1 MDRPTPGIGH
11 NSLNRDPDYG
21 FRRHAWT
28 RARAALVKP
37 AAIEV
42 VRRQVRRAQALGL
55 DYKRY
60 STIVLATGRDITAL
74 IVTDRAVGATAAA
87 PRVARLAQV
96 RDCALMLMAP
106 DAERLARRLI
116 QQGLTLAEVAAPPP
130 PGAAD
135 PQARA
140 TLRDLLNRRLLPSD
154 AVALIGEGAAQKGWA
169 EAARLAA
176 FIPAS
181 RYFAE
186 TPAATV

>member
-1 MDRPTPGIGH
+1 MDRRMDRPGIGH
-11 NSLNRDPDYG
+11 NSRNPDPDYG

-42 VRRQVRRAQALGL
+42 VRRQIRRAQALGL

-60 STIVLATGRDITAL
+60 STIILATGRDITAL
-74 IVTDRAVGATAAA
+74 IVTDRALGPA
-87 PRVARLAQV
+87 PRIARLAAVQG
-96 RDCALMLMAP
+96 CALMLMAP
-106 DAERLARRLI
+106 DAERLAQRLA
-116 QQGLTLAEVAAPPP
+116 QQGLTLAETAAPPP
-130 PGAAD
+130 PGARD

-140 TLRDLLNRRLLPSD
+140 VLRDLLNRRLLPSD

-186 TPAATV
+186 NPAAAAP